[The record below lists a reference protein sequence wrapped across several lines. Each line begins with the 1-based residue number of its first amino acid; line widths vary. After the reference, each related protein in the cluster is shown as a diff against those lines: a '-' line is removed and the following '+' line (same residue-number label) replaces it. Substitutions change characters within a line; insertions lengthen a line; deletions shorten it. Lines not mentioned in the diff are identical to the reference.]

1 MSEKLSLTWNYIQ
14 SKVSTSFGLLREEDY
29 LHDVTLVADDNKQLP
44 AHRLVLSA
52 CSSYFKEIFRNNA
65 KFSHP
70 LLCLNGLQSEDLT
83 NILDYMYNGQ
93 VSIHLENLDRFLDVA
108 QRFKLQ
114 GLKEDHQHE
123 EKTAQKS
130 LEINR
135 QVSASDQGVLVPVRI
150 DVEKDSDQDVL
161 VPVRT
166 DEQIPESST
175 KEQGHMEKGLSNIK
189 ELEEKI
195 NKYLEKSG
203 AGLDVVEIPDDDI
216 EDDDS
221 EEDDEVEIEEQI
233 NEYLEVI
240 QDGSFKC
247 TLCGK
252 TSNLFT
258 NLKSHIETHFNLKL
272 YQQISS
278 RSK

>member
-1 MSEKLSLTWNYIQ
+1 MSDKFSLKWNDFH
-14 SKVSTSFGLLREEDY
+14 SNVSLSFGLLREEDY

-52 CSSYFKEIFRNNA
+52 CSNYFKEVFKNTA

-70 LLCLNGLQSEDLT
+70 LLCLNGVTNEDLI

-93 VSIHLENLDRFLDVA
+93 VSIHSENLERFLEVA

-114 GLKEDHQHE
+114 GLEDDNQFE
-123 EKTAQKS
+123 ERTTENS
-130 LEINR
+130 LDMNR
-135 QVSASDQGVLVPVRI
+135 QCQSVSASDQEL
-150 DVEKDSDQDVL
+150 L

-166 DEQIPESST
+166 DKQIPEPST
-175 KEQGHMEKGLSNIK
+175 KEQGQKEIGMSPSSNIQ

-195 NKYLEKSG
+195 NEYLEKSG
-203 AGLDVVEIPDDDI
+203 AGLEIVEIKDDDI

-233 NEYLEVI
+233 NEYLEVNE
-240 QDGSFKC
+240 DGSFKC
-247 TLCGK
+247 TLCGN

-258 NLKSHIETHFNLKL
+258 TMKSHIETHFNLKL

-278 RSK
+278 RS

>member
-1 MSEKLSLTWNYIQ
+1 MSDKFSLKWNDFQ
-14 SKVSTSFGLLREEDY
+14 SNVSLSFGLLREEDY

-52 CSSYFKEIFRNNA
+52 CSNYFKEIFKSNA

-70 LLCLNGLQSEDLT
+70 LLCLNGVKSEDLT

-93 VSIHLENLDRFLDVA
+93 VSIHSGNLDGFLEVA

-114 GLKEDHQHE
+114 GLEEDNQCE
-123 EKTAQKS
+123 EKTAENS
-130 LEINR
+130 LDMNR
-135 QVSASDQGVLVPVRI
+135 QVSASDNKL
-150 DVEKDSDQDVL
+150 L

-166 DEQIPESST
+166 DKQVPEPST
-175 KEQGHMEKGLSNIK
+175 KEQGHKETGISPTSNIE

-195 NKYLEKSG
+195 NEYLEKSG
-203 AGLDVVEIPDDDI
+203 AGLEIVEIKDDDI

-233 NEYLEVI
+233 NEYLEVNE
-240 QDGSFKC
+240 DGSFKC

-258 NLKSHIETHFNLKL
+258 NMKSHIETHFNLKL

-278 RSK
+278 RS